1 MKSAKKCKYKR
12 LYGKDRYSQIRRYS
26 QIQNGLAS
34 AVNELAS
41 VVFYTSVYKEGGGNR
56 AS

>member
-41 VVFYTSVYKEGGGNR
+41 VVFYTSVYKEGGENR